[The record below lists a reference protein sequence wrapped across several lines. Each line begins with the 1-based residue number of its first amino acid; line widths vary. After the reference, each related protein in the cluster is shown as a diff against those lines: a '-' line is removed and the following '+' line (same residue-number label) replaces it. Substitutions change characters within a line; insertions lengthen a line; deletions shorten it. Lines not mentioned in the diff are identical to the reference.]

1 MGQLGSVHPFVP
13 VDQAGGYQEMI
24 RELEK
29 DLQKLQVL
37 QELLFSQIPEL
48 RENMQD

>member
-1 MGQLGSVHPFVP
+1 MGNWGSVHPFVP

-24 RELEK
+24 LSLKRFAEITGFAGTS
-29 DLQKLQVL
+29 
-37 QELLFSQIPEL
+37 FSQIPEL